1 MSAPWHPHN
10 LLGPPFSCRSASSP
24 EGISWPVGA
33 GFPCAHLHPRC
44 SLPPALGMLP
54 ASRPGGWVP
63 SLVLFH
69 LAPPLHGLLSLGTTL
84 RRIPPVPAWLWEVIG
99 SQVRGAERRG

>member
-1 MSAPWHPHN
+1 MRPPAPP
-10 LLGPPFSCRSASSP
+10 LQPPACPGDA
-24 EGISWPVGA
+24 
-33 GFPCAHLHPRC
+33 PC
-44 SLPPALGMLP
+44 LPPW
-54 ASRPGGWVP
+54 RVVP

-69 LAPPLHGLLSLGTTL
+69 APSLHGLLSLGTTL